1 MKIKIIRCE
10 DMEQKLTEFEDKI
23 NDFIKNK
30 KIVNIKYQEFLE
42 IDEGADCGSYGS
54 GVFGSV
60 MILYEE

>member
-10 DMEQKLTEFEDKI
+10 DMELGLTKFEGEI
-23 NDFIKNK
+23 NEFIKNK
-30 KIVNIKYQEFLE
+30 KVVDIKYQEFLE
-42 IDEGADCGSYGS
+42 IDEGAENASYGS